1 MFPACQALHGPDLP
15 PSPISRGRT
24 WLSSQEHCGPW
35 APACSDA
42 GLSLTHLSPPPS
54 GPTATG
60 LRQQAGPPERFLCG
74 LPTAGVVYL
83 CDGAGTGVR
92 TGTVTTRSRPAGH
105 SGGTAGGTAPRE
117 QRQVSGHSEGQH
129 REPGTGHLLLLP
141 PVPEAQGKREGDT
154 DKRGQAVSV
163 APTGGRLAP
172 ESGSRGPGGGAGRAE
187 AGPWLRQERLRGAER
202 STASRRDQAHAG
214 AASCEQHR
222 QETAQR

>member
-1 MFPACQALHGPDLP
+1 M
-15 PSPISRGRT
+15 
-24 WLSSQEHCGPW
+24 
-35 APACSDA
+35 
-42 GLSLTHLSPPPS
+42 
-54 GPTATG
+54 ATG

-105 SGGTAGGTAPRE
+105 SGGTAGGTAPSLRP
-117 QRQVSGHSEGQH
+117 QR
-129 REPGTGHLLLLP
+129 RAAPRARTGHLLLLP

-187 AGPWLRQERLRGAER
+187 AGPWLRQGRLRGAER